1 MPYSEELA
9 GRLRDLLAGKPQVIE
24 KKMFGGLAFLLH
36 GHLLVGVRHNELIA
50 RIGPDRYPAALQK
63 PHVVEFDI
71 TGKPMKGWVTVQP
84 RGLRSEPQL
93 QNWLQQSLEFVQ
105 TLPPK

>member
-1 MPYSEELA
+1 MAYSEELA
-9 GRLRDLLAGKPQVIE
+9 GRLRDLLADKPQVIE

-50 RIGPDRYPAALQK
+50 RIGPDRYPAALQQ

-93 QNWLQQSLEFVQ
+93 QNWLQQSLEFVR